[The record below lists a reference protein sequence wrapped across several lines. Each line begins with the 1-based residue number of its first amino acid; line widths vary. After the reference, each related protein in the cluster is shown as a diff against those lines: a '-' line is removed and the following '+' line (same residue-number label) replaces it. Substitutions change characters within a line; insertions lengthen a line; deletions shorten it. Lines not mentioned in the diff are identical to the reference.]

1 MKQNASLGKV
11 LKEVLSEVTVQQR
24 PEEGEVS
31 VLENKLVITN
41 AKKEVGRDQTGV
53 GNSEAQATMYKIN
66 KLQGCLVQHREQSRC
81 FVITLNG
88 IRSIKTLN
96 NCIVYLKLIQD
107 CKSTILQLKK
117 KKKASEATQDQ
128 LVEEHPRHGEW

>member
-81 FVITLNG
+81 L
-88 IRSIKTLN
+88 
-96 NCIVYLKLIQD
+96 
-107 CKSTILQLKK
+107 
-117 KKKASEATQDQ
+117 
-128 LVEEHPRHGEW
+128 

>member
-117 KKKASEATQDQ
+117 KKK
-128 LVEEHPRHGEW
+128 GK